1 MKVILYE
8 TLGILSLAAFHF
20 LVGDTAGTLIWFLFY
35 TSIAFKLFEGK
46 RMG

>member
-1 MKVILYE
+1 MKVILYV
-8 TLGILSLAAFHF
+8 TLGLLSLAAFHV

-35 TSIAFKLFEGK
+35 TSCGFKLFEGK